1 MESTMQRSRGT
12 PFQAQGASEDWI
24 GNNFGMFI
32 GQKGQY
38 DYGRMRERGN
48 NKLNELTRN
57 QIVHGLL
64 EHGKFINQFR
74 VLQVTI
80 RGF

>member
-1 MESTMQRSRGT
+1 
-12 PFQAQGASEDWI
+12 
-24 GNNFGMFI
+24 MFI
-32 GQKGQY
+32 GQKDQY

-48 NKLNELTRN
+48 SKLNELTRN